1 MTSPSSTE
9 PTVGNAKRP
18 LSRAP
23 LARVLCQI
31 RWNQLSRFELDKVAD
46 QVAQIIGDDYPLRDA
61 QQEMEFVV
69 SPSGVSQQTVGT
81 IHRFQ
86 TADRTWTVSLG
97 QQFLA
102 VDTTA
107 YEGHE
112 DFVTRLESTVSALTR
127 TATIPFLTRVG
138 YRYVNH
144 LTETTAVES
153 LRELFVEG
161 VLGGLAQGDAR
172 ELRRTVSESV
182 YSADGSNF
190 LLVRSALLEPRMIL
204 EPTLPPVDGK
214 SWVLDLDSYRE
225 DTNGFPVEGIAQ
237 LATDLSARAAKH
249 FWSVITDEFVRRFE

>member
-1 MTSPSSTE
+1 MSPPSTE
-9 PTVGNAKRP
+9 PTEGNAGRP

-31 RWNQLSRFELDKVAD
+31 RWNQLSKFELNDVAD
-46 QVAQIIGDDYPLRDA
+46 HVAQIIGDDYPLRDA
-61 QQEMEFVV
+61 QQELEFVV
-69 SPSGVSQQTVGT
+69 SPSGVTQQTAGT

-86 TADRTWTVSLG
+86 TADRAWTISLG

-102 VDTTA
+102 VDTTK

-112 DFVTRLESTVSALTR
+112 DFVKRLMSAFSALTR
-127 TATIPFLTRVG
+127 TVTIPFLTRVG
-138 YRYVNH
+138 YRYVNQ
-144 LTETTAVES
+144 LAEATDVES
-153 LRELFVEG
+153 LRDMFVEG

-190 LLVRSALLEPRMIL
+190 LLVRSALLEPRMVL

-214 SWVLDLDSYRE
+214 SWILDLDSYRE
-225 DTNGFPVEGIAQ
+225 DAKGIPLEGLAQ
-237 LATDLSARAAKH
+237 LATDLSERAAKH
-249 FWSVITDEFVRRFE
+249 FRSVITNEFTRRFE